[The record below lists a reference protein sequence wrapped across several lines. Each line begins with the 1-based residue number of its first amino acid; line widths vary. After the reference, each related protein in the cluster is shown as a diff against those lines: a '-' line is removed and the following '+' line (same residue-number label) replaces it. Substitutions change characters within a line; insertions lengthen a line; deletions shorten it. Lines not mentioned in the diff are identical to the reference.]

1 MAHANEGKMKSL
13 VVVFVTLSLALCACS
28 AGANSSGTD
37 LATAAAP
44 GTLLPRHSPTPK
56 DDRAP
61 SGPGDTTERWI
72 EVSLR
77 EQVVRL
83 HDGGKVAGE
92 YLASTGVGGRPEYTT
107 YPGLFDVR
115 RMYRGPVETAPG
127 VFVMNVLEFDMEHG
141 NAIHSLPMDGDGRLL
156 DNRLGE
162 PLTAGCVRVGE
173 SATVYEFAAPGM
185 KVWIH

>member
-1 MAHANEGKMKSL
+1 MAHASEGKMKSL
-13 VVVFVTLSLALCACS
+13 AVAFVTLSLALCACS

-37 LATAAAP
+37 LATAAP
-44 GTLLPRHSPTPK
+44 GALLPGDSPTPEP
-56 DDRAP
+56 DRAL

-77 EQVVRL
+77 EQVIRL
-83 HDGGKVAGE
+83 HDSGKVAGE

-115 RMYRGPVETAPG
+115 RVYRGPVETAPG

-141 NAIHSLPMDGDGRLL
+141 NAIHSPPMDRDGRIL

-173 SATVYEFAAPGM
+173 SAIVYEFAALGM
-185 KVWIH
+185 IVWIH